1 VPDAVFVLDVKCEHI
16 AVREAMK
23 LNIPIVAIVDTNC
36 DPEGIDFVVPG
47 NDDALRSIR
56 LFLSAAADSILEG
69 HGIHEKAVEDA
80 ALQAVEEAAS
90 QAAEAEGD
98 EKASLSQA
106 AATTED
112 GAEAHEVES
121 VDDGAEVEKTEN
133 AKESKE

>member
-1 VPDAVFVLDVKCEHI
+1 
-16 AVREAMK
+16 M
-23 LNIPIVAIVDTNC
+23 
-36 DPEGIDFVVPG
+36 VPG

-80 ALQAVEEAAS
+80 AS

-112 GAEAHEVES
+112 GAAAHEVES